1 MSNFVLITLSDS
13 DYARPLQEAA
23 QYMASILPSARV
35 SKDSIIVATVSQYLQ
50 HRLVDERYIDSG
62 EIHRAVAKLS
72 RHLQD
77 CVTVTDHKV
86 MPMPT
91 NHDVQVVIDLHT
103 KHVHYQ

>member
-1 MSNFVLITLSDS
+1 MTNFVFITLSDS

-23 QYMASILPSARV
+23 QYMARILPSTRV
-35 SKDSIIVATVSQYLQ
+35 SKDSIIVATISKCLL
-50 HRLVDERYIDSG
+50 HRLVDERYISSSDVSKY
-62 EIHRAVAKLS
+62 VAKLS
-72 RHLQD
+72 KHLGD
-77 CVTVTDHKV
+77 CVTVTEHKT

>member
-23 QYMASILPSARV
+23 QYMARILPSARV
-35 SKDSIIVATVSQYLQ
+35 SKDSIVVATIARYLQ
-50 HRLVDERYIDSG
+50 HRLVDERYIDSSSVSKD
-62 EIHRAVAKLS
+62 VAKLS
-72 RHLQD
+72 KHLLD
-77 CVTVTDHKV
+77 CVTVTEHKA
-86 MPMPT
+86 MPKPT